1 MMRVNTKSLAFKFS
15 VFAVLA
21 VVGPALAI
29 AVSLIL
35 TGRKALTDSI
45 YVQQSQTAKR
55 LANRITLQVDN
66 IRSVLSIA
74 SKEPGLSAFSRSRQ
88 EESLRRLLRWQPTFQ
103 EAIVMDA
110 SGRETAKLTSRGN
123 RFVPGDLISRKNRR
137 EFLKA
142 MSEGKAVVSEP
153 FFGGDRR
160 PYLFVSCPT
169 YGRRGVLAAR
179 MSLENLWELVQ
190 EVARDQG
197 ATAYVVD
204 RQGDLLAH
212 PDPDRVL
219 THTNMSGLAIVK
231 SFMEGQSGQESFGLH
246 RDDSGREVVAVLEPV
261 PALGWG
267 VAVEF
272 PASLAFA
279 SIRTM
284 QKEVIQ
290 WTALSILLILAL
302 SLWRVRQIVRPVA
315 QLEEGARKIAHG
327 QLDLDI
333 DIRTGD
339 ELERLA
345 GSFKK
350 MAESLKQLEEL
361 RKDLINM
368 IVHDLKSPLS
378 AIMGGIDY
386 LYENEG
392 GKVSENSKRVLTLA
406 RKSSDDLL
414 QMIQNMLDVA
424 KMEEGKLTPRLEAT
438 PISQILDECAESFR
452 VQIERE
458 SKTLVKKYDASL
470 PKIPADAQLLRRVL
484 TNLVSN
490 AVRHTVSG
498 GSIVLESRRRGT
510 VAEIVV
516 SDDGEG
522 VSPEYQRKIFDKF
535 VQAERSPQAI
545 GRGGDRRRVH
555 VRSGTGLGLAFCKMA
570 VELHGG
576 QIRVESELGKGSSF
590 IITLP
595 LPAGSELK
603 EEKNVAEAA
612 LELL

>member
-1 MMRVNTKSLAFKFS
+1 MRVDTKSLAFKFS
-15 VFAVLA
+15 AFAVLA

-35 TGRKALTDSI
+35 TGRRALTESI
-45 YVQQSQTAKR
+45 YIQQSQTAKR

-88 EESLRRLLRWQPTFQ
+88 EETLRRLLRWQPTFR
-103 EAIVMDA
+103 EAIVTDA
-110 SGRETAKLTSRGN
+110 RGLETSKLTSRGN
-123 RFVPGDLISRKNRR
+123 RFVPGDLVSRKNRR
-137 EFLKA
+137 EYLEA
-142 MSEGKAVVSEP
+142 MREGKAVVSEP
-153 FFGGDRR
+153 FFAGDRR
-160 PYLFVSCPT
+160 PYLFVSCPA
-169 YGRRGVLAAR
+169 YGKRGVLIVR
-179 MSLENLWELVQ
+179 MSLENLWELVA
-190 EVARDQG
+190 EVAKDQG
-197 ATAYVVD
+197 ATVYIVD

-212 PDPDRVL
+212 PEPDRVL
-219 THTNMSGLAIVK
+219 THTNMAGLAIVK
-231 SFMEGQSGQESFGLH
+231 DFMEGRSGRGSFGLH
-246 RDDSGREVVAVLEPV
+246 QDDAGREVVSVLEPV
-261 PALGWG
+261 PELGWG

-272 PASLAFA
+272 PASQAFA
-279 SIRTM
+279 PIRTM

-290 WTALSILLILAL
+290 WTAISILLILAL
-302 SLWRVRQIVRPVA
+302 ALWRVKQIVRPVEL
-315 QLEEGARKIAHG
+315 LEEGARKIAHG

-345 GSFKK
+345 GSFKQ
-350 MAESLKQLEEL
+350 MAQSLKQLEEL

-392 GKVSENSKRVLTLA
+392 GKVSENSKRVLNLA

-424 KMEEGKLTPRLEAT
+424 KMEEGKLAPCLEPTPVAG
-438 PISQILDECAESFR
+438 ILDDCAESYR

-470 PKIPADAQLLRRVL
+470 PDIPADAQLLRRVL
-484 TNLVSN
+484 ANLVSN
-490 AVRHTVSG
+490 AVRHTTSG
-498 GSIVLESRRRGT
+498 GSIVLESRRRGDD
-510 VAEIVV
+510 AEIVV

-522 VSPEYQRKIFDKF
+522 VSPEYRQKIFDKF
-535 VQAERSPQAI
+535 VQAERK
-545 GRGGDRRRVH
+545 RVQ

-576 QIRVESELGKGSSF
+576 RIRVESEPGKGSSF
-590 IITLP
+590 ILTLP
-595 LPAGSELK
+595 IK
-603 EEKNVAEAA
+603 KVAEAA
-612 LELL
+612 FELL